1 MKKLLVLVVLLVF
14 AFSFSACTYRLVD
27 FTVISSKN
35 TAVKGKVGKRVKGSD
50 GRCVFGG
57 PPNMKEAID
66 RAIQQQP
73 GADALIDG
81 VLYMK
86 VYPYYQVYEI
96 EGTAINTKAR

>member
-1 MKKLLVLVVLLVF
+1 MKKFLVLVVLLVV

-35 TAVKGKVGKRVKGSD
+35 TTVKGKVGKRVKGSD
-50 GRCVFGG
+50 GKCVFLGV
-57 PPNMKEAID
+57 PNMKEAID
-66 RAIQQQP
+66 RAIQQEP

-81 VLYMK
+81 VLYQK
-86 VYPYYQVYEI
+86 VYPYYQVFEV

>member
-1 MKKLLVLVVLLVF
+1 MKKFLVLVVLLVV

-50 GRCVFGG
+50 GKCVYLGI
-57 PPNMKEAID
+57 PNMKEAID
-66 RAIQQQP
+66 RAIQQEP

-81 VLYMK
+81 VLYLK
-86 VYPYYQVYEI
+86 YYVFWQVYEI